1 MPYRLKK
8 GVYSVKC
15 RYPQCTFEARME
27 IDQNIMGMTEWDV
40 EIEAMNMARGMA
52 MIKHDSLREL
62 RRHMLT
68 KPEIRRVS
76 GYTELVGG
84 GPASQIVQEVPE
96 VVYKDFQ
103 KGEII
108 LKKGEEADAIC
119 EVVRGVAFPERNKDH
134 RYGCGDCFGASA
146 LISRQKRMANIVSGS
161 DKTRVAF
168 YNLMELNK
176 RDPKKAREVYNR
188 ILQDTFKVIRELEH
202 SVER

>member
-8 GVYSVKC
+8 GVYAVRC

-27 IDQNIMGMTEWDV
+27 IDQNLMGMTEWDV
-40 EIEAMNMARGMA
+40 EIEAVNMARGMA
-52 MIKHDSLREL
+52 MIKHDSLLRL

-68 KPEIRRVS
+68 RPEIRRVS

-84 GPASQIVQEVPE
+84 GPVSSAQEMPD
-96 VVYKDFQ
+96 VVYKDFH

-108 LKKGEEADAIC
+108 VKKGEEADSIC
-119 EVVRGVAFPERNKDH
+119 EIVRGMAYPERNKDH
-134 RYGCGDCFGASA
+134 RYSAGDCFGAAA
-146 LISRQKRMANIVSGS
+146 LLMHQNRMANIVSGS
-161 DKTRVAF
+161 DRTRVAF
-168 YNLMELNK
+168 YNLTELTK

-202 SVER
+202 TVDRC